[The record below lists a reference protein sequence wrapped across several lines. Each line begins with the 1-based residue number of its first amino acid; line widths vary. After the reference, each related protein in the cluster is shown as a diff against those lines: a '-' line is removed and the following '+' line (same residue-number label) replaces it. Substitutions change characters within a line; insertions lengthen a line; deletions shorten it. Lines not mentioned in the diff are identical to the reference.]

1 VSTKLN
7 IVSGFLGVG
16 KTTFLKKI
24 IPALEGTTVLIEN
37 EFGDVVIDGDIIQE
51 QLPIKEIYAGC
62 ICCSLTQDF
71 QTAIKDLLL
80 EYHPDQILI
89 EPSGVGSLADIIR
102 SCRSI
107 IEHAQL
113 ELNLNHIVTIV
124 DVSAFD
130 ECLASFGDFYLDQ
143 IINAHTIL
151 LSHFNEIGASE
162 AEEVIARIS
171 SYNSGAFILK
181 EDWFPYEGEKL
192 LEILEA
198 VENWGSS
205 LPPRHTLRYVHNM
218 FETFSTTQPRIFSE
232 SDLEI
237 MLNSF
242 DRQEY
247 GYIVRAKGILWL
259 NTGQSIL
266 FNFTPQHYNW
276 EYLEDPKE
284 AKVIAIGTSINHEK
298 IAAYFR

>member
-24 IPALEGTTVLIEN
+24 IPALGGTTVLIEN
-37 EFGDVVIDGDIIQE
+37 EFGDVGIDGDIIQE

-71 QTAIKDLLL
+71 QTAIKDLMQ

-107 IEHAQL
+107 IEYSQL
-113 ELNLNHIVTIV
+113 ELSLNHIVTIV

-130 ECLASFGDFYLDQ
+130 ECLASFGDFYFDQ

-151 LSHFNEIGASE
+151 CSHFNELGASE
-162 AEEVIARIS
+162 AEDVMARIS

-181 EDWFPYEGEKL
+181 EDWLPYAGEKL
-192 LEILEA
+192 LAILEA
-198 VENWGSS
+198 AADWGSS
-205 LPPRHTLRYVHNM
+205 LPPRPALRDVHNM
-218 FETFSTTQPRIFSE
+218 FETFSITQPRIFSE
-232 SDLEI
+232 PDLEI

-242 DRQEY
+242 NRQEY
-247 GYIVRAKGILWL
+247 GLIVRAKGILKL
-259 NTGQSIL
+259 DTGQSIL
-266 FNFTPQHYNW
+266 FNFTPQHCNW
-276 EYLEDPKE
+276 EYLEEPKE
-284 AKVIAIGTSINHEK
+284 AKVIAIGTSINHKK